1 MFQSHFKSG
10 NMNTKYFLFIAL
22 IAVLFSSCGKELTTP
37 ILPEKVAIVESY
49 LHAGDS
55 IITVKVTKL
64 LPFSTD
70 TSNATEYIS
79 ELNIQINGST
89 LTETDTGVYTLLLGD
104 KRIQPG
110 ESYKLKFLYYG
121 DTVSSTT
128 VVPPK
133 PVNLSI
139 STTLIYTDRIT
150 SSSGFPPN
158 QMSDIDLTWDN
169 TDSSYYYVLIEY
181 LESTRDYIN
190 YRSASLD
197 LSSTQSISPMSNSST
212 RIGMRN
218 LYFFGSYRIVLF
230 KVNKDFVDLYQQTTS
245 NSNNITTPI
254 TAINNGFG
262 VFTGM
267 ASDTVNLEVVAN

>member
-1 MFQSHFKSG
+1 MFQLHFKSG
-10 NMNTKYFLFIAL
+10 NMNTKYFLILAFL
-22 IAVLFSSCGKELTTP
+22 PLLFSSCGKELTP
-37 ILPEKVAIVESY
+37 AILPEKVAIVESY
-49 LHAGDS
+49 LHTGDS
-55 IITVKVTKL
+55 TITVKVTKL
-64 LPFSTD
+64 LPFSAD
-70 TSNATEYIS
+70 TSDATEYIGG
-79 ELNIQINGST
+79 LNIQINGFP

-110 ESYKLKFLYYG
+110 ELYKLKFLYYG

-128 VVPPK
+128 VVPLK
-133 PVNLSI
+133 PVNLAI
-139 STTLIYTDRIT
+139 SSSLIYTDRIT
-150 SSSGFPPN
+150 SSSGFPSG

-181 LESTRDYIN
+181 LETTRDYIN
-190 YRSASLD
+190 YRSASQD
-197 LSSTQSISPMSNSST
+197 LSTIQSISPMSTSST

-230 KVNKDFVDLYQQTTS
+230 KINKDFVDLYQQTTS
-245 NSNNITTPI
+245 NSNNITTPV
-254 TAINNGFG
+254 TTINNGFG